1 VRWRRNAQVLWR
13 TAPGY
18 LAVAK
23 VDGRSL
29 EVEGP
34 AGDIWGRLGDWI
46 SEEELTS
53 ALASR
58 YGADEE
64 VVSTDVLSL
73 LHELVGQ
80 GYVECVD

>member
-1 VRWRRNAQVLWR
+1 MRWRRNAQVLWR
-13 TAPGY
+13 TVPGY

-34 AGDIWGRLGDWI
+34 AGDIWRRLDDWI
-46 SEEELTS
+46 SEEELIGT
-53 ALASR
+53 LASR

-73 LHELVGQ
+73 LHELAGQ
-80 GYVECVD
+80 GYVGRMD